1 VSREDIWEEDA
12 MKGYV
17 ARKGNRWYAV
27 IYQGLDPVTGRERRS
42 WHAAG
47 TSRADAVKL
56 AGRLAAKCNG
66 RNDEGRSLTFGA
78 YLVRQWLPGKRL
90 VLATSTY
97 AGYERNVQ
105 RHVLPGLGRIGL
117 RRLRPSDLE
126 AVYQS
131 LLNPADGSPG
141 LPPKTVYEIHLV
153 IRGALADAVRRG
165 LVPRNVALV
174 ARSPRL
180 RSIPTPEQ
188 RAWTADELRAFL
200 RAAAGHRLFAP
211 LWVLAF
217 TGMRRNELLGLR
229 WNDFDPDRATLS
241 VNRGLV
247 AIGYEVHET
256 RGKTRSAR
264 RRIDLNAATVE
275 VLTAWRHW
283 QQAEQGA
290 IGLGSSDRMFTDGH
304 GGAIHP
310 HAISQ
315 AFERISRRAGVR
327 VIRLHDLRHTHASLL
342 IAAGVPVKVVSE
354 RLGHASP
361 TFTIET
367 YQHVLPGM
375 QAEAAKLFEQL
386 IARDAVLPAAG
397 QPVEGRKKPR
407 QKTA

>member
-1 VSREDIWEEDA
+1 

-17 ARKGNRWYAV
+17 ARKGDRWYAV

-47 TSRADAVKL
+47 TSRDDAVKL
-56 AGRLAAKCNG
+56 AARLASKCNG
-66 RNDEGRSLTFGA
+66 RNDEARSLTFGG

-90 VLATSTY
+90 VLAASTY
-97 AGYERNVQ
+97 AGYERNVE
-105 RHVLPGLGRIGL
+105 RHALPALGRIGL
-117 RRLRPSDLE
+117 RRLGPQHLE
-126 AVYQS
+126 SLYES
-131 LLNPADGSPG
+131 LLNPNDGSAG
-141 LPPKTVYEIHLV
+141 LAPKTVYEIHLV
-153 IRGALADAVRRG
+153 IRGALTDAARRG
-165 LVPRNVALV
+165 LVTRNVALV

-180 RSIPTPEQ
+180 RTIQTPEQ
-188 RAWTADELRAFL
+188 RAWTAEELKAFL

-229 WNDFDPDRATLS
+229 WDDFDATRGTLS

-247 AIGYEVHET
+247 AIGYDVHET
-256 RGKTRSAR
+256 RGKTRNAR
-264 RRIDLNAATVE
+264 RRIDLDPTTTE

-283 QQAEQGA
+283 QQTEQWA
-290 IGLGSSDRMFTDGH
+290 VGLEPSGRMFTDGR
-304 GGAIHP
+304 GDAIHP

-315 AFERISRRAGVR
+315 AFERICRRAGVR
-327 VIRLHDLRHTHASLL
+327 VVRLHDVRHTHASLL

-375 QAEAAKLFEQL
+375 QADAAKLFEHL
-386 IARDAVLPAAG
+386 VTGAGDALLPASRH
-397 QPVEGRKKPR
+397 PVEGRKKPR
-407 QKTA
+407 KNTA